1 MQRVRLL
8 RRAGRR
14 TGNWFSGGPENFE
27 AEDSEEEAERI
38 KGSGLRVV
46 FDAADGAAEDEDEF
60 AARGQEG
67 GVGGVEFH

>member
-1 MQRVRLL
+1 M
-8 RRAGRR
+8 GDE
-14 TGNWFSGGPENFE
+14 NWFSGGPENFE
-27 AEDSEEEAERI
+27 AEDSEEETERV
-38 KGSGLRVV
+38 KGAGVRVV